1 MAHFF
6 VARPVRE
13 TRSVVYRLK
22 NRSAQIAVALSVLLL
37 QTSAGAV
44 DFGPDGMFSLTGFA
58 EVTATTEANVCMKC
72 QVADPNTS
80 KQVRV
85 ADAII
90 PGKPYGNVTATL
102 WQIQPYLGAK
112 YNLGG
117 GYEVSALLSQRYR
130 YSTVE
135 GNSADTRYQ
144 GYVDIPDSW
153 YEKNI
158 AIKHDDYGSVR
169 IGAMT
174 SRSWSVADYPYGSN
188 LGVSYEWGASGSGYG
203 MLGNAIRIGS
213 RQFDVADGD
222 LFMELTYDQ
231 GNTNFTRLK
240 PALYE
245 AYAQFHKG
253 DLVMDMVYQDA
264 TNGGAGAWGHAPFN
278 AISPFAVDDGYTS
291 TSGVQFASNHQT
303 LALLMA
309 RYQYNSKVEIS
320 GGIRRNYWSGAP
332 LVFNP
337 ATQWTTAFNV
347 DYSNPLAA
355 SNPGV
360 SAGSTDMLLGARYR
374 SGPWTFLTGMV
385 YLGAAD
391 TSNSSD
397 RGQTNTALIN
407 TLGARYDVGKGLIL
421 EGTVGAVHYGKKG
434 LSPMSMPDNASFGHA
449 DSRVSQDG
457 NWLTV
462 GFVYVF

>member
-1 MAHFF
+1 MTQFF
-6 VARPVRE
+6 VAKDRRE
-13 TRSVVYRLK
+13 S
-22 NRSAQIAVALSVLLL
+22 RSAIFGLKTKSAHMTVALSALLL
-37 QTSAGAV
+37 QTQAGAV

-58 EVTATTEANVCMKC
+58 EVTATAQGNYCANC

-90 PGKPYGNVTATL
+90 PGKQYGYATL
-102 WQIQPYLGAK
+102 TNWQVQPYLGAK

-117 GYEVSALLSQRYR
+117 GFEVSGLLSQRYR
-130 YSTVE
+130 YGTVE
-135 GNSADTRYQ
+135 GNSIEPRYQ

-169 IGAMT
+169 IGATT
-174 SRSWSVADYPYGSN
+174 SRAWSVADYPYGSN
-188 LGVSYEWGASGSGYG
+188 LGLSDAWGASGSGYG

-213 RQFDVADGD
+213 RQFDVAEGD
-222 LFMELTYDQ
+222 LFLELTYDQ

-240 PALYE
+240 PELYE

-253 DLVMDMVYQDA
+253 DLVLDMVYQDA
-264 TNGGAGAWGHAPFN
+264 TNGGAGAWGHAPFTGVT
-278 AISPFAVDDGYTS
+278 PFPADDSYKSAT
-291 TSGVQFASNHQT
+291 GVSFASNHQT
-303 LALLMA
+303 LAMLMA
-309 RYQYNSKVEIS
+309 RYQYNSALELS

-355 SNPGV
+355 TQPGV
-360 SAGSTDMLLGARYR
+360 SANSIDVLLGARYR
-374 SGPWTFLTGMV
+374 TGPWTFFTGMV
-385 YLGAAD
+385 YLGAAE
-391 TSNSSD
+391 TSNPSD
-397 RGQTNTALIN
+397 RGQNNTALIN
-407 TLGARYDVGKGLIL
+407 TLGARYDVGRGLTL
-421 EGTVGAVHYGKKG
+421 ESTLGNVHYGRQG
-434 LSPMSMPDNASFGHA
+434 LSPMSMPGNASYTNV
-449 DSRVSQDG
+449 DSRVAQDG
-457 NWLTV
+457 SWLTL
-462 GFVYVF
+462 GFIYVF